1 MDHARVRT
9 LLDHTGDDVALTPA
23 ELAENSVVRDVAQTL
38 VDHLLR
44 REGSDAAE
52 VARAVLRLADDVA
65 VVVLLRNEDADVP
78 GLAVQVHARCRRLL
92 GVSVTV
98 VGLVRVLQVGGQN
111 RLLDNLHQ
119 LVEGNLPLT
128 FHET

>member
-1 MDHARVRT
+1 MT
-9 LLDHTGDDVALTPA
+9 CF
-23 ELAENSVVRDVAQTL
+23 
-38 VDHLLR
+38 
-44 REGSDAAE
+44 AAN
-52 VARAVLRLADDVA
+52 AAIRPKSLGFADDVA
-65 VVVLLRNEDADVP
+65 FLVLLGHEDGHVA
-78 GLAVQVHARCRRLL
+78 GLAVEVHARSGRL
-92 GVSVTV
+92 VTVPVAV